1 MTAIG
6 SIVIFILARVGKL
19 HSIAYLIGGLHQDRL
34 LGVEFQNCGLGHCI
48 ILFHDFVCKGII

>member
-1 MTAIG
+1 MTAIE
-6 SIVIFILARVGKL
+6 SIVIFILALVGKL

-34 LGVEFQNCGLGHCI
+34 LGVEFQDGGLGHCI